1 MDAGEDDLLL
11 DILKKHNNY
20 DWYHI
25 AEEFNAVSS
34 YKRDPKQRKQR
45 YLNNLDTNVK
55 KSEFTVE
62 EDELIFKLHQQY
74 GNKWSLIA
82 KYIPGRYSES
92 GAPDA

>member
-1 MDAGEDDLLL
+1 M
-11 DILKKHNNY
+11 
-20 DWYHI
+20 
-25 AEEFNAVSS
+25 
-34 YKRDPKQRKQR
+34 
-45 YLNNLDTNVK
+45 K

>member
-1 MDAGEDDLLL
+1 M
-11 DILKKHNNY
+11 
-20 DWYHI
+20 
-25 AEEFNAVSS
+25 
-34 YKRDPKQRKQR
+34 
-45 YLNNLDTNVK
+45 K

-82 KYIPGRYSES
+82 KYIPGRYSEG